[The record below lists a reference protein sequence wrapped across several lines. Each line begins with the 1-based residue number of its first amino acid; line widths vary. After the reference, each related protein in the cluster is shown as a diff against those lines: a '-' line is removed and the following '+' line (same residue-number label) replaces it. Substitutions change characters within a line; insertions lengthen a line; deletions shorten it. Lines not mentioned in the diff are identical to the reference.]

1 MSKKSIGGRGICKK
15 SRLQVRVRQADARYS
30 FLDAYGQM
38 NLTVAEDKDLASAG
52 TSRPVRVAVHP
63 DDMQMRLAGD
73 LHKLLESGGVALS
86 YPHIDIR

>member
-1 MSKKSIGGRGICKK
+1 
-15 SRLQVRVRQADARYS
+15 
-30 FLDAYGQM
+30 M